1 MAAGARLDKITILT
15 QTFILA
21 RQEPHQ
27 SLHTMPA
34 IYERIENDLIVQERT
49 LWSALTS
56 ASPTDELERLCH
68 EKAVLLFPKKDI
80 TTVENLSETFT
91 KGFHKFDEYDLQDVR
106 VIVIDLM
113 AGTITYRIHASREGQ
128 PDYHATGSTTWGQGS
143 DGEWRVIAH
152 QETLL

>member
-1 MAAGARLDKITILT
+1 
-15 QTFILA
+15 
-21 RQEPHQ
+21 
-27 SLHTMPA
+27 MPA

-80 TTVENLSETFT
+80 TTVETLGETFQ